1 MQKNKFIRYTSMTVV
16 NQNNATQTFITIPK
30 GYIEGEPLT
39 LKLKDEQTKEVF
51 TFTNADVFPNVYDL
65 VYIQKTINCLYE
77 GAFFEFKV
85 LNASGDELYKD
96 ILFSTA
102 QSITNYSINYQKYN
116 SLNTNNNDFIVIQ

>member
-16 NQNNATQTFITIPK
+16 NQNNATQTFIIIPK

-51 TFTNADVFPNVYDL
+51 TFTSPDVFPNVYDL
-65 VYIQKTINCLYE
+65 VYIQKAISCLYE

-85 LNASGDELYKD
+85 LNANGDELYKD
-96 ILFSTA
+96 LLFSTA
-102 QSITNYSINYQKYN
+102 QSITDYSINYQKYN
-116 SLNTNNNDFIVIQ
+116 TLNTNNNDFIVIQ

>member
-51 TFTNADVFPNVYDL
+51 TFTNAGISKGLF
-65 VYIQKTINCLYE
+65 CL
-77 GAFFEFKV
+77 FTFV
-85 LNASGDELYKD
+85 
-96 ILFSTA
+96 
-102 QSITNYSINYQKYN
+102 QSSA
-116 SLNTNNNDFIVIQ
+116 

>member
-1 MQKNKFIRYTSMTVV
+1 MQKNKFIRYTVMTVV

-65 VYIQKTINCLYE
+65 VYIQKAINCLYE
-77 GAFFEFKV
+77 GGFFEFKV

-96 ILFSTA
+96 ILFSTS